1 MRRTWL
7 GIIIIVIGLGFLL
20 DQANVISFIDI
31 LSHWWPLIFIV
42 IGFLQLVTQAQS
54 ATLTGPLFI
63 MIGAILLLNEW
74 TDSQI
79 FLYLWPLVIIYIGII
94 IIFYRPKHN
103 KNVNKDNMLDS
114 ISLFSGAEI
123 KSQSNPFQ
131 GGNILAVF
139 GGTDIDLRDAVIVD
153 EEITIEITTV
163 FGGVSLKVPDNVQV
177 EVSGIPIFGGFEDKT
192 RHVNKENTH
201 QPIIYLKCVSI
212 FGGVEVT
219 D

>member
-7 GIIIIVIGLGFLL
+7 GIIIIFIGVGFLL
-20 DQANVISFIDI
+20 DQANVISFIEI
-31 LSHWWPLIFIV
+31 LSNWWPLIFIV
-42 IGFLQLVTQAQS
+42 IGLLQLVTQAQS

-63 MIGAILLLNEW
+63 IIGAILLLNER

-114 ISLFSGAEI
+114 ISFFSGAEI

-131 GGNILAVF
+131 GGNILAIF
-139 GGTDIDLRDAVIVD
+139 GGTDIDLRDAIIDD

-163 FGGVSLKVPDNVQV
+163 FGGVSLKVPENVQV

>member
-163 FGGVSLKVPDNVQV
+163 FGGVSLKVPENVQV

>member
-7 GIIIIVIGLGFLL
+7 GFIIIVIGLGFLL

-31 LSHWWPLIFIV
+31 LSNWWPLIFIV
-42 IGFLQLVTQAQS
+42 IGLLQLVTQAQS

-163 FGGVSLKVPDNVQV
+163 FGGVSLKVPENVQV

>member
-74 TDSQI
+74 MDSQI

-163 FGGVSLKVPDNVQV
+163 FGGVSLKVPENVQV